1 MPRGSALSGLEKL
14 LTAIATELKGLK
26 KQVNKLGKKR
36 GKPGRKPGRK
46 PKKAAR
52 MGRPKTKVRVV
63 KRRAGRKAGKKC
75 SIRGCK
81 KKQYAKGFCVN
92 HYQQARR
99 KARLKAAR

>member
-26 KQVNKLGKKR
+26 KQVNKLGKKK
-36 GKPGRKPGRK
+36 GKPGRK

-52 MGRPKTKVRVV
+52 MGRPKAKGRVV